1 MKPDQMIGGQAVME
15 GVMMRNR
22 SNMVVA
28 CRDPEGAIKTMRQ
41 KLSPLAERYPFLG
54 LFFVR
59 GIITFVESLVVGI
72 RALNISTE
80 QLLESEGEE
89 MTPFFTFLSVFL
101 GLAMAIL
108 LFFLFPTYLIRF
120 LPELFPSIQDYHVLL
135 NLSEG
140 VLRVG
145 IFVFYILVISRWNE
159 IKGFFAYHGAEHKA
173 INCYEGGEALEVEN
187 ADKYSTQHARC
198 GTSYLLVVMIVSIL
212 VFSFFGWPTLGQ
224 RVLIR
229 LVLLPVIAG
238 LAYEAIR
245 WTAQSRV
252 KWVKFISYPGLW
264 LQKLTTREPDRKQ
277 LEVALVSLKSIL
289 NEEEPP
295 EQAKDGDVCA
305 GEA

>member
-1 MKPDQMIGGQAVME
+1 LKSNQMIGGQAVME

-28 CRDPEGAIKTMRQ
+28 CRDPEGTIKTKRQ
-41 KLSPLAERYPFLG
+41 KLSPLAVKYPFLG
-54 LFFVR
+54 FFFVR
-59 GIITFVESLVVGI
+59 GIITFFESLIVGI

-108 LFFLFPTYLIRF
+108 LFFLFPTYLIKF
-120 LPELFPSIQDYHVLL
+120 LPELFPPIQDYHILL
-135 NLSEG
+135 NLLEG
-140 VLRVG
+140 ILRVG
-145 IFVFYILVISRWNE
+145 IFISYILVISRWNE

-173 INCYEGGEALEVEN
+173 INCYEAGEALEIEN
-187 ADKYSTQHARC
+187 AGKYSTQHTRC
-198 GTSYLLVVMIVSIL
+198 GTSYLLIVMIVSIL
-212 VFSFFGWPTLGQ
+212 IFSFFGWPTLGQ
-224 RVLIR
+224 RFLIR

-245 WTAQSRV
+245 WTAQSNR

-264 LQKLTTREPDRKQ
+264 LQKLTTREPDQKQ
-277 LEVALVSLKSIL
+277 LEVALVSLKAIL
-289 NEEEPP
+289 NEEELP
-295 EQAKDGDVCA
+295 EQVKDGDIYA
-305 GEA
+305 RKA